1 LEFRRL
7 FIQKYIRIIIFLFLK
22 IIFDINTLKRY
33 ENIKKIFLNRKKIKI
48 FKKHNFNWVFKY
60 LLNST
65 IKKTKKKKVDVT
77 STWKRW
83 QDLGIN

>member
-33 ENIKKIFLNRKKIKI
+33 ENIKKYFSIEKKLKFLKNII
-48 FKKHNFNWVFKY
+48 LSEF
-60 LLNST
+60 LNST

-77 STWKRW
+77 ST
-83 QDLGIN
+83 